1 MNNHNQLSKKK
12 AGLVGAICGS
22 LLIGIP
28 LSALPGIAEPSAQ
41 VNQNPSTCPAEA
53 PGNRAILPDMNLPG
67 RDLTPNRIVQADA
80 PTTPSTVLNPRP
92 SIFNEPPYNR
102 VGTSTITPAV
112 SPILPAQTNPPVQ
125 PPLPAER
132 SQPIARVMPMDGK
145 VNVKLKNNTNA
156 LITYEAIGYT
166 QRRALLGGEE
176 IALRNL
182 PTPVTIT
189 MVRKDDG
196 FLEVIPVRASEQNLL
211 EVSLDEDVTPLDKNQ
226 GVLRIQ
232 TDGQVFLN

>member
-1 MNNHNQLSKKK
+1 MNKHNQLSKKN
-12 AGLVGAICGS
+12 AGLLGAICGS

-28 LSALPGIAEPSAQ
+28 LSSLPGLAKPIAQASSNPCTYQQAP
-41 VNQNPSTCPAEA
+41 VNPVDSPGAELPARE
-53 PGNRAILPDMNLPG
+53 
-67 RDLTPNRIVQADA
+67 LTPNRIVPADA
-80 PTTPSTVLNPRP
+80 PTTAATVLNPKP

-102 VGTSTITPAV
+102 MGTAATAPAV
-112 SPILPAQTNPPVQ
+112 SPVLPAQTKPPMQ

-145 VNVKLKNNTNA
+145 VNVRLKNNTNA

-176 IALRNL
+176 IVLRNL

-196 FLEVIPVRASEQNLL
+196 FLEVMPVRTSEPDLL
-211 EVSLDEDVTPLDKNQ
+211 EVSLDEDATPLDKNQ

-232 TDGQVFLN
+232 RDGQVFLN